1 MKAVRF
7 ALRSFSFVDLLA
19 TALIARNARAI
30 VSGAGTDT
38 NPCSVTALCR
48 TFAHA
53 RSVTNTGGVS
63 ELTSAAYGPFGIPN
77 HR

>member
-7 ALRSFSFVDLLA
+7 ALGSFSFVDLLA

-30 VSGAGTDT
+30 VSGAGTD
-38 NPCSVTALCR
+38 PYSVTALCR